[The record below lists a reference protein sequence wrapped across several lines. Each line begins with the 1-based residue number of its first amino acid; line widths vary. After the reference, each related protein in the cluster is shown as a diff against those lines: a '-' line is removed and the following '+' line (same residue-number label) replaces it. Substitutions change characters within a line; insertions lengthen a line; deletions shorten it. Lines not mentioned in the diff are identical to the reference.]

1 LGLTRP
7 SGSLF
12 RSLTDA
18 IDPRARSLSPPTRS
32 LSMQMRLQV
41 LAILENG
48 ASKVL
53 PKASDTLRVLLILPD
68 PQGTAK
74 PGAQIRPGAQP
85 ASPVRRRILASLASG
100 S

>member
-1 LGLTRP
+1 
-7 SGSLF
+7 
-12 RSLTDA
+12 
-18 IDPRARSLSPPTRS
+18 
-32 LSMQMRLQV
+32 
-41 LAILENG
+41 
-48 ASKVL
+48 
-53 PKASDTLRVLLILPD
+53 VLLILPD